1 MRCAFIQ
8 ARDEIAR
15 DEAET
20 AARIAYEV
28 KAEFEREA
36 EQRSAAK
43 QALVAYLEGN
53 EENKKLRAV
62 AAEQQRLEDLEY
74 MRKYEEILD
83 KQQKERL
90 ARLEKLQEWQVRR
103 PPCLEWS
110 QVASMTVVA
119 LMQPVDMVELWWSG
133 EGFKCSGW
141 PVYTMHMGHGCH
153 REMWGLLCVCHV
165 DHPVNVAAVQQAALF
180 NGCRRLST
188 LQKF

>member
-1 MRCAFIQ
+1 MTRLQ

-36 EQRSAAK
+36 AERASAK
-43 QALVAYLEGN
+43 QALVAYLAGN
-53 EENKKLRAV
+53 EENKKVRAL

-90 ARLEKLQEWQVRR
+90 ARLEKLQEWQVRLQHF
-103 PPCLEWS
+103 PVSHQLLSCLS
-110 QVASMTVVA
+110 HA
-119 LMQPVDMVELWWSG
+119 VDQRWKAVSDGICWGTKQLLWPG
-133 EGFKCSGW
+133 EGRSLETA
-141 PVYTMHMGHGCH
+141 VMGS
-153 REMWGLLCVCHV
+153 
-165 DHPVNVAAVQQAALF
+165 ALV
-180 NGCRRLST
+180 GIRA
-188 LQKF
+188 